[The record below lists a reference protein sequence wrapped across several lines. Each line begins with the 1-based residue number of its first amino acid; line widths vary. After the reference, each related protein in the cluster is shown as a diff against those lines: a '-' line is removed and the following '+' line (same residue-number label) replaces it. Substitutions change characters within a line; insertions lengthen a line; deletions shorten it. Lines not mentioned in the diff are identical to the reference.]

1 MSYQFIHIES
11 YERVGSNQKGKSTK
25 WNIHQIA
32 GEAMRNDEDCK
43 HVEHPQE
50 PTVLSGVDAYAA
62 ADIAQQWAETSS
74 DASGR
79 KLRQDGSRLFA
90 CVISFP
96 EDRTESD
103 GKAFR
108 DESLKYL

>member
-11 YERVGSNQKGKSTK
+11 YARVGSNQKGKSTK

-50 PTVLSGVDAYAA
+50 PTVLFGVDAYAA
-62 ADIAQQWAETSS
+62 ADMAQKWAETSV

-79 KLRQDGSRLFA
+79 KL
-90 CVISFP
+90 
-96 EDRTESD
+96 
-103 GKAFR
+103 
-108 DESLKYL
+108 